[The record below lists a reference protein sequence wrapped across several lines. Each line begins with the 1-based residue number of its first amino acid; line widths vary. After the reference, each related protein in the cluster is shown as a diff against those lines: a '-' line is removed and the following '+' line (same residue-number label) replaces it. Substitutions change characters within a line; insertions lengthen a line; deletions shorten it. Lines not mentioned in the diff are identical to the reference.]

1 MSVSPRMFRALGWC
15 WLIIGLAA
23 VPFILIAAAEAA
35 GAAARGFASSAA
47 IGIFAGGLV
56 LAATQGAAGRAGPP
70 SALRFALYG
79 WLTTPL
85 IAIPPLAVAAGGFV
99 PGLFEAFS
107 ALTTTGA
114 SVIEPELQPRS
125 IVLWRATLQWIGG
138 FATVILAVTVFAAL
152 EGPGANLRHSTLLT
166 VEADDLFLNFG
177 RAVRRLGV
185 VYGLITVV
193 ATLLLSFTAL
203 DAFEALCLAFSG
215 VSTGGMTPVSG
226 PLDTWLPL
234 PAQIVLAGTCLFGG
248 WNLALQYELL
258 TRGRAVRLTG
268 DLRAMVAVC
277 LALTAGA
284 VLIFGPAAGWPALLD
299 SVFAVTTA
307 GFEATGAPVLPTVLL
322 LSLAVIGGSALSTSG
337 GLKITR
343 VILLLRRAAGEL
355 SVLAHPSAAVFTRF
369 AGRHVTDQA
378 LFGVWVFALV
388 YPVGIGITAILL
400 GFAGLEFG
408 PAWQV
413 AAASI
418 ANAGP
423 IADVDYAA
431 LPPAAQLIAVLAM
444 VAGRLEI
451 LVAAAAVFV
460 ILVRE

>member
-1 MSVSPRMFRALGWC
+1 MSLSARMFRALGWC
-15 WLIIGLAA
+15 WLTIGLAA
-23 VPFILIAAAEAA
+23 LPFILIAAAEGA
-35 GAAARGFASSAA
+35 GAAARGFAASAGL
-47 IGIFAGGLV
+47 GIFAGGLV
-56 LAATQGAAGRAGPP
+56 LAATQGAGGRAGPP
-70 SALRFALYG
+70 AALRFALYG

-85 IAIPPLAVAAGGFV
+85 IAIPPLAVAAEGWV
-99 PGLFEAFS
+99 PGLFEAYS

-114 SVIEPELQPRS
+114 TVLDPDSQARA

-138 FATVILAVTVFAAL
+138 FATVILAATIFAAL
-152 EGPGANLRHSTLLT
+152 EGTGASLRRSTLLT
-166 VEADDLFLNFG
+166 AEEGDLFVNFG
-177 RAVRRLGV
+177 RAVRRLGL
-185 VYGLITVV
+185 VYGLITVF

-226 PLDTWLPL
+226 PLETWLPL
-234 PAQIVLAGTCLFGG
+234 PAQIVLAVTCLFGG

-258 TRGRAVRLTG
+258 SRGRAMRLTG
-268 DLRAMVAVC
+268 DLRAMIAVC
-277 LALTAGA
+277 LALTTGA
-284 VLIFGPAAGWPALLD
+284 LLISGPAAGWPAFLD
-299 SVFAVTTA
+299 SVFALTTA
-307 GFEATGAPVLPTVLL
+307 GFEATAIPVLPTALL

-343 VILLLRRAAGEL
+343 VILLLRRAGGEL

-369 AGRHVTDQA
+369 AGRHVSDQA
-378 LFGVWVFALV
+378 LMSVWVFALI
-388 YPVGIGITAILL
+388 YPVAIGLTTILL
-400 GFAGLEFG
+400 GLTGVEFG

-444 VAGRLEI
+444 VTGRLEV
-451 LVAAAAVFV
+451 LAAAAAVFV
-460 ILVRE
+460 IFVRE